1 MQDTEGRTSKEF
13 AAISSNEADGEEH
26 AAPMTQ

>member
-1 MQDTEGRTSKEF
+1 MFTRKMQREF

-26 AAPMTQ
+26 AAPMIQ